1 MCFFH
6 ATLQAISDP
15 NSTREWTTL
24 SPTGIASLN
33 WLMASQPLPPSKTR
47 ATCNWGDGP
56 RSPRQIGTWEVL
68 PPNLQGVFKYLAVE
82 IKISLKLKKKY
93 GTHIVFKIKIS
104 LWISK
109 RKLCWKVSWGQPHI
123 SWGRSRPKVPMPL
136 RGQTP
141 QLTASSSSNLFYLS
155 TFSCDCVTFW
165 CSMFFIQLVF
175 CCQTAPNT
183 MWILSQMHRPWI
195 MNIPRSHLQESEMIS
210 GDRKSWTLADRN
222 TTDSSKEWVGLWAS
236 PKHHVVESLF
246 GTMNLLLVRND
257 DLEIVHCNTQ
267 HVKEEVPALEYVS
280 IVGGGTLWSDR
291 ESVHEESYLH
301 GSKICWWLRTMM
313 WLGAG

>member
-1 MCFFH
+1 M
-6 ATLQAISDP
+6 
-15 NSTREWTTL
+15 
-24 SPTGIASLN
+24 
-33 WLMASQPLPPSKTR
+33 R
-47 ATCNWGDGP
+47 ATSHIMRSIPTQSPNA
-56 RSPRQIGTWEVL
+56 SPRANTAAHRKQFIQFVL
-68 PPNLQGVFKYLAVE
+68 PLNLL
-82 IKISLKLKKKY
+82 
-93 GTHIVFKIKIS
+93 
-104 LWISK
+104 LW
-109 RKLCWKVSWGQPHI
+109 LYD
-123 SWGRSRPKVPMPL
+123 L
-136 RGQTP
+136 
-141 QLTASSSSNLFYLS
+141 
-155 TFSCDCVTFW
+155 W

-183 MWILSQMHRPWI
+183 MWILSQNASAMKVP
-195 MNIPRSHLQESEMIS
+195 NIPRSHLQESEMIS
-210 GDRKSWTLADRN
+210 GDRKSWTD
-222 TTDSSKEWVGLWAS
+222 SKEWVGLRAS

-246 GTMNLLLVRND
+246 GAMNLLFVRND